1 MAVKRIISDAKK
13 AKLTG
18 CKVHKGK
25 DITTM
30 TATEKDDLLK
40 ILAEQAG
47 LL

>member
-18 CKVHKGK
+18 SKAHKGK

-30 TATEKDDLLK
+30 SAADKDDLLK
-40 ILAEQAG
+40 IIAEKMG